1 MSATET
7 VDVHDRGALEGVSTA
22 VENAIDYIGN
32 AGASAGA
39 SVKSAAGKAG
49 EVIGAGAYKGA
60 YGASYGVV
68 FAAVFLKELLP
79 TGSAVRR
86 GFEDGAHAAFEAID
100 ERKAASAT
108 AEPFDAGFAE
118 AEPAAI
124 ARPSRRKAAATAEI

>member
-7 VDVHDRGALEGVSTA
+7 IETPQHSALEGVSHA

-32 AGASAGA
+32 ASASAGA

-49 EVIGAGAYKGA
+49 AAIGVGAYKGA

-79 TGSAVRR
+79 TGNAVRR
-86 GFEDGAHAAFEAID
+86 GFEDGAHAAFNAID
-100 ERKAASAT
+100 ERKAAA
-108 AEPFDAGFAE
+108 AE
-118 AEPAAI
+118 AVEPEAEAPK
-124 ARPSRRKAAATAEI
+124 RSRRKAAAAED

>member
-7 VDVHDRGALEGVSTA
+7 IDAREHSALEGVSTA

-39 SVKSAAGKAG
+39 TVKSAAGKAG
-49 EVIGAGAYKGA
+49 EVLGAGAYKGA

-79 TGSAVRR
+79 NGSAVRR
-86 GFEDGAHAAFEAID
+86 GFEDGANAAFDAID
-100 ERKAASAT
+100 ERKAAAIET
-108 AEPFDAGFAE
+108 AEAVEPE
-118 AEPAAI
+118 APAAK
-124 ARPSRRKAAATAEI
+124 PSRRKAAAAPEA